1 MMGGDGGGG
10 GGWGGDK
17 STWLLSLLFS
27 LKSCS
32 AAEQKATS
40 RRPPLRV
47 GTAIYFYPGVE
58 AAAAAATAVEA
69 AEARLSP
76 AECLVPTPLPHKKI
90 QETNKKI
97 VCMREKQIHATC
109 AVCT

>member
-1 MMGGDGGGG
+1 MMGGGG

-58 AAAAAATAVEA
+58 AAAATAVEA

-76 AECLVPTPLPHKKI
+76 AECLVPTPLPLKKI

-97 VCMREKQIHATC
+97 ESF
-109 AVCT
+109 

>member
-1 MMGGDGGGG
+1 MGGGG

-58 AAAAAATAVEA
+58 AAAAAAATAVEA

-76 AECLVPTPLPHKKI
+76 AECLVPTRLPLKKI
-90 QETNKKI
+90 RETNLES
-97 VCMREKQIHATC
+97 V
-109 AVCT
+109 